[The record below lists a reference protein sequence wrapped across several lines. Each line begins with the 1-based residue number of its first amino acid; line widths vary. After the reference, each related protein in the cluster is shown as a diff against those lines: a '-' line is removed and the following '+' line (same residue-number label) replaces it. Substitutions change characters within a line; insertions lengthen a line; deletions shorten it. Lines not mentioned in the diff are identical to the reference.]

1 MLVSIQTFN
10 SVEIPCFVQND
21 SVQIDKRR
29 NIIVFV
35 DSLFNMLNELNG
47 QFEWL
52 NLSLIRI
59 FQVINLESNR
69 AVLGQNGRPIAG
81 GGRIGL
87 WAY

>member
-10 SVEIPCFVQND
+10 SVEIPCSVQDD

-47 QFEWL
+47 QFERL

-59 FQVINLESNR
+59 F
-69 AVLGQNGRPIAG
+69 
-81 GGRIGL
+81 
-87 WAY
+87 

>member
-1 MLVSIQTFN
+1 MLVTSFEYLCPRWLCKEMVDVGFN
-10 SVEIPCFVQND
+10 SNFQFSSNPLLVRCSCLQDD

-47 QFEWL
+47 QFEGL

-59 FQVINLESNR
+59 FQKSSI
-69 AVLGQNGRPIAG
+69 
-81 GGRIGL
+81 
-87 WAY
+87 